1 MFLVNNIFRGFHV
14 QLSHRLI
21 YFLLSKIYNYI
32 IPIIYV
38 KRKIPS
44 INLAFRLIFLENL
57 AAKLTE
63 MEETCPTNNN
73 KTEVKIVENIP
84 EKPAEEIIWYQQEPL
99 ITVENQDNS
108 FSDIFNDDFD
118 DFSLELKNQTTDDFF
133 KELQAQI
140 EPFIM
145 D

>member
-1 MFLVNNIFRGFHV
+1 M
-14 QLSHRLI
+14 
-21 YFLLSKIYNYI
+21 
-32 IPIIYV
+32 

-57 AAKLTE
+57 AAKLAE
-63 MEETCPTNNN
+63 MEEACPTNNN